1 MNQQQTSSL
10 NYPHKKQFRY
20 EFTKKISFCFNC
32 SSAIIKSKTGPEIST
47 IKPLKHHLQQESSL
61 PIFAIMSDCQGPYKF
76 LNKSGY
82 IKIRKEI
89 IKNMKFFCNYFKLNN
104 KTFFLALD
112 YVDRICSRMLAFDFE
127 DLKQISQICIILASK
142 LQENQM
148 KGIELKKIAHGVSTN
163 YAKDELYLL
172 ALLNHDLIVF
182 TSYDILMDMLKCGF
196 FFNDEDFSVRKLN
209 SIYGEIENILYLF
222 SETKFYIEMSPKEV
236 AMSIIGFIR
245 ETLGLIA
252 FNQNV
257 QTLFMN
263 EYIIYTNNCLDCL
276 NKLRKCF
283 KFKDNQNANNQN
295 NSNQDNKIN
304 SNSDKNSD
312 YISENN
318 SETIKN
324 NNNLGKKM

>member
-1 MNQQQTSSL
+1 
-10 NYPHKKQFRY
+10 
-20 EFTKKISFCFNC
+20 
-32 SSAIIKSKTGPEIST
+32 
-47 IKPLKHHLQQESSL
+47 
-61 PIFAIMSDCQGPYKF
+61 
-76 LNKSGY
+76 
-82 IKIRKEI
+82 
-89 IKNMKFFCNYFKLNN
+89 
-104 KTFFLALD
+104 
-112 YVDRICSRMLAFDFE
+112 
-127 DLKQISQICIILASK
+127 
-142 LQENQM
+142 
-148 KGIELKKIAHGVSTN
+148 
-163 YAKDELYLL
+163 
-172 ALLNHDLIVF
+172 
-182 TSYDILMDMLKCGF
+182 
-196 FFNDEDFSVRKLN
+196 
-209 SIYGEIENILYLF
+209 
-222 SETKFYIEMSPKEV
+222 MSPKEV